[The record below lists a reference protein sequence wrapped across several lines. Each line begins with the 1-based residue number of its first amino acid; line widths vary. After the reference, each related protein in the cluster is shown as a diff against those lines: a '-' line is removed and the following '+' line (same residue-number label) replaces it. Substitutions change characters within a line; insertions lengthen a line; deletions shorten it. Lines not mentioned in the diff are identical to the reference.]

1 MTVGPSIGDAIAV
14 SVDPCLE
21 PLDIESAFKSL
32 RQSIDRKNRQRVA
45 AIPHVAA
52 VSLDQTRIGWDMLNP
67 LIATLLWTNPK
78 YRWLATL
85 AEVVDTRVV
94 PSYTGERLMFNIT
107 PRLFLRFLPR

>member
-1 MTVGPSIGDAIAV
+1 
-14 SVDPCLE
+14 
-21 PLDIESAFKSL
+21 
-32 RQSIDRKNRQRVA
+32 
-45 AIPHVAA
+45 
-52 VSLDQTRIGWDMLNP
+52 MLNP

-78 YRWLATL
+78 YGWLATL